1 MSSNSWLLAVVS
13 CVCLSACFYVRVQCR
28 REGVKSIQNTV
39 VCRSERGSGDRLLH
53 MVVCSS
59 VVTTGQINPFRPK
72 PRHSASE
79 SLYDLVSRLL
89 ADRTFLGGG
98 ISPCPKHALGG
109 PVCMCVCVCLSLYP
123 HYCAFIQGQNAVPRR
138 RVYGIN
144 LEVVSKSSVC
154 VLLQVLI
161 NIWISL

>member
-89 ADRTFLGGG
+89 ADRTFLGGDFTV
-98 ISPCPKHALGG
+98 SQTRSRRPC
-109 PVCMCVCVCLSLYP
+109 VYVCVCVFVALSPLLCFHSRAECSPSPKSIRYKFRSGFEVKCL
-123 HYCAFIQGQNAVPRR
+123 CFVT
-138 RVYGIN
+138 
-144 LEVVSKSSVC
+144 SVDKY
-154 VLLQVLI
+154 LD
-161 NIWISL
+161 